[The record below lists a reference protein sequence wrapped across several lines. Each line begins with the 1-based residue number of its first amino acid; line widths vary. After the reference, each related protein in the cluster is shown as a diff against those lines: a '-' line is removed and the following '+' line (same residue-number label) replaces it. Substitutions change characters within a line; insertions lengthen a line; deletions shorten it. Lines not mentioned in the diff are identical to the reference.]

1 MSFNRLIGQEEM
13 RGLLFRILNE
23 EKISHALLLTG
34 PAGSGKKSW
43 GRLMAMAILCPERDG
58 VDPCLDCSS
67 CRSFQ
72 SGNHPGFFAVKPDG
86 RNIKID
92 QFRSIREGFYLQ
104 GSKKVCLIENAE
116 MMTAEASS
124 SLLKILEEPP
134 SGLHFILLSEQARLL
149 FDTIVSRCQRYNLRP
164 LNCGELTNLLVN
176 EHNISNEKA
185 ELLARISG
193 GLPGLAF
200 DLLEDDKFEERY
212 QEAKTLAY
220 NLATGCD
227 SAMQLLS
234 WANYLSEK
242 EDLVLFLELLC
253 LFYRDKMVQNLCST
267 EPVAWLAHVSSD
279 GLEEAVILIN
289 SIIYE
294 MNNTN
299 VNRRLLLEKSLIL
312 LQRRLSQCQ
321 KLSEFALNRRGKPTT
336 FYQS

>member
-13 RGLLFRILNE
+13 RGLLFRILNK
-23 EKISHALLLTG
+23 EKINHAFLLTG

-43 GRLMAMAILCPERDG
+43 GRLLAMAILCPERDG
-58 VDPCLDCSS
+58 VDPCLDCLS
-67 CRSFQ
+67 CRGFE
-72 SGNHPGFFAVKPDG
+72 SGNHPGLFTVKPDG
-86 RNIKID
+86 RNIKIE
-92 QFRSIREGFYLQ
+92 QFRSIRESFYLQ
-104 GSKKVCLIENAE
+104 GNKKVCLIENAE

-134 SGLHFILLSEQARLL
+134 SDLYFILLAEQARLL
-149 FDTIVSRCQRYNLRP
+149 FDTIVSRCQRYNIRP
-164 LNCGELTNLLVN
+164 LNFSELKNLLVH
-176 EHNISNEKA
+176 EHNLSGEKA
-185 ELLARISG
+185 DLLARISG
-193 GLPGLAF
+193 GRPGLAF

-212 QEAKTLAY
+212 REAKTLAY
-220 NLATGCD
+220 NLAAGCD
-227 SAMQLLS
+227 SARQLIS

-242 EDLVLFLELLC
+242 EDLVQFLELLC

-267 EPVAWLAHVSSD
+267 DPAAWLEHVSSD

-321 KLSEFALNRRGKPTT
+321 KLSEFALSKREKPTT

>member
-1 MSFNRLIGQEEM
+1 MSFNSLIGQEEM
-13 RGLLFRILNE
+13 RGLLFRALNQE
-23 EKISHALLLTG
+23 RINHALLLTG

-43 GRLMAMAILCPERDG
+43 GHLLAMAILCPERD
-58 VDPCLDCSS
+58 DAEPCLKCAS

-72 SGNHPGFFAVKPDG
+72 NHNHPGYYYLKPDG
-86 RNIKID
+86 KNIKIE
-92 QFRSIREGFYLQ
+92 QLRSVRESFYLQ

-134 SGLHFILLSEQARLL
+134 PELYFILLSEQARLL

-164 LNCGELTNLLVN
+164 LNLGELTNLLVN
-176 EHNISNEKA
+176 KHNISNEKA

-200 DLLEDDKFEERY
+200 DLLEDDRFEERY

-227 SAMQLLS
+227 SARQLLS

-242 EDLVLFLELLC
+242 EDLLLFMELLC
-253 LFYRDKMVQNLCST
+253 LFYRDKMVNNLCST
-267 EPVAWLAHVSSD
+267 EPATWLSHVPAD

-289 SIIYE
+289 TIIYE

-299 VNRRLLLEKSLIL
+299 VNRRLLLEKSLIM

-321 KLSEFALNRRGKPTT
+321 KSSGFALKRREKPTAS
-336 FYQS
+336 YQS